1 MPDKFAV
8 IKKFFEE
15 DLAFDRYLGLLVEEV
30 REGYARCRIP
40 YKPELLG
47 DPFRPAL
54 HGGVTSALVDAS
66 TGLAAISTLPLGS
79 LASTVDLRVD
89 YLRPGAPQDLFA
101 EAQVLR
107 SGSQIA
113 VIEVLIYQETDC
125 ERIETARGRAV
136 YSLKRLKPGP
146 PSITDGV

>member
-1 MPDKFAV
+1 MSDQFAV

-15 DLAFDRYLGLLVEEV
+15 DLAFDRYLGLLVDEV
-30 REGYARCRIP
+30 REGYARCRLP

-66 TGLAAISTLPLGS
+66 TGLAAISTMPLGS
-79 LASTVDLRVD
+79 KASTVDLRVD

-101 EAQVLR
+101 EAKVIR

-113 VIEVLIYQETDC
+113 VIEVSIYQETNS

-136 YSLKRLKPGP
+136 YSLKRLKSQSPAL
-146 PSITDGV
+146 TDGI